1 MPIDGTWK
9 ITIKATVLPPIDGT
23 LILETEGDMLS
34 GSSIT
39 SFGTSEFTGGK
50 VDGNE
55 IEFSVDASTPFGES
69 KLVVKGTVDGDE
81 LKGQAVMQPAGMKA
95 KVTGKRE
102 SP

>member
-23 LILETEGDMLS
+23 LIFKTEGDMLS

-50 VDGNE
+50 VDGNK

-69 KLVVKGTVDGDE
+69 VLEVKGTIDNDQ
-81 LKGQAVMQPAGMKA
+81 LKGEAVMKPAGMKA
-95 KVTGKRE
+95 KVTGVRE
-102 SP
+102 EP